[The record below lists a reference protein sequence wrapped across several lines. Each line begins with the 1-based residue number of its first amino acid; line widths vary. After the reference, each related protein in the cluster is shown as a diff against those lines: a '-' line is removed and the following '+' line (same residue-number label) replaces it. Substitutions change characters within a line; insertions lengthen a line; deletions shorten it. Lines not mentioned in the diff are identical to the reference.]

1 MKSITKKAT
10 ACLLALCMIVSFASV
25 FGSVTA
31 AQEGAPID
39 GIFSTGNKTELIIGS
54 TYTFEELFGS
64 GYVYAPDLN
73 ALAEKIAA
81 KGLTAENMQKLLGS
95 ALYSVGLD
103 AKTMTPEDILN
114 LPDNIKDDLV
124 TYIFAGL
131 KALGVDVD
139 PAYEKLPSST
149 IMHWFVRIC
158 FGFVPANLNALE
170 EKIAAQGLSASDM
183 QKLLA
188 SALESL
194 GQRLSSLTP
203 EDILNLPAK
212 IMDEVVTYIFAGL
225 KALGVDVDPLYEKL
239 SSNKIIKWF
248 IETFFSAFQKVGDL
262 TILAEKIAAKG
273 YTAEN
278 MQKLLASALSSV
290 GLDAK
295 TMTPE
300 DILNLPADVMDD
312 VVTYIFAGLKA
323 LGVDV
328 DPAYEKLSS
337 NKILTWFIR
346 KYYIT
351 NEPLW
356 VTCDVP
362 DMVIVDN
369 ENHTV
374 YVTPDAKEDTEVTF
388 TLNVTDPDS
397 EHAPILYTAVIRKAP
412 KELIDWVRELWQ
424 ALRAFKLKEVVSI
437 LKDFI
442 RTVIFG
448 K

>member
-39 GIFSTGNKTELIIGS
+39 GIFSTGDKIELIIGS

-114 LPDNIKDDLV
+114 LPADVMDDVV

-139 PAYEKLPSST
+139 PAYVELPSST

-158 FGFVPANLNALE
+158 FGFVPANLNA
-170 EKIAAQGLSASDM
+170 
-183 QKLLA
+183 
-188 SALESL
+188 
-194 GQRLSSLTP
+194 
-203 EDILNLPAK
+203 
-212 IMDEVVTYIFAGL
+212 
-225 KALGVDVDPLYEKL
+225 
-239 SSNKIIKWF
+239 
-248 IETFFSAFQKVGDL
+248 
-262 TILAEKIAAKG
+262 LAEKIAAKG

>member
-1 MKSITKKAT
+1 
-10 ACLLALCMIVSFASV
+10 
-25 FGSVTA
+25 
-31 AQEGAPID
+31 
-39 GIFSTGNKTELIIGS
+39 
-54 TYTFEELFGS
+54 
-64 GYVYAPDLN
+64 
-73 ALAEKIAA
+73 
-81 KGLTAENMQKLLGS
+81 
-95 ALYSVGLD
+95 
-103 AKTMTPEDILN
+103 
-114 LPDNIKDDLV
+114 
-124 TYIFAGL
+124 
-131 KALGVDVD
+131 
-139 PAYEKLPSST
+139 
-149 IMHWFVRIC
+149 
-158 FGFVPANLNALE
+158 
-170 EKIAAQGLSASDM
+170 
-183 QKLLA
+183 
-188 SALESL
+188 
-194 GQRLSSLTP
+194 
-203 EDILNLPAK
+203 
-212 IMDEVVTYIFAGL
+212 
-225 KALGVDVDPLYEKL
+225 
-239 SSNKIIKWF
+239 
-248 IETFFSAFQKVGDL
+248 
-262 TILAEKIAAKG
+262 KIAAKG
-273 YTAEN
+273 YTAET

-397 EHAPILYTAVIRKAP
+397 EHAPILYTAVIHKAP